1 MQHVTYDYNII
12 LRKMNDIVNRIPLI
26 SQKVL
31 TNFVPYFFIQRNII
45 QNQNRYA
52 RGRRNN
58 FL

>member
-45 QNQNRYA
+45 IINIHV
-52 RGRRNN
+52 
-58 FL
+58 L